1 MLKKLLCVFV
11 KCGVPSCSHN
21 TTTTHSLQT
30 KQIENQ
36 TGRIQNF
43 KSHSHKKLSSKNNHK
58 QTSLLYLPSKT
69 NSMDLNTNYCY
80 KFKLIF
86 SDYYTFLGNFPPT
99 RPLSQNKHLLLTQ
112 GKMLAQARG
121 RWAVSQSAFSKH
133 LVSAVDHNKI
143 ELSFQKYLL
152 QGVLSNV
159 CHFKMTTVSERV
171 FNRT

>member
-43 KSHSHKKLSSKNNHK
+43 KSHSHKKF
-58 QTSLLYLPSKT
+58 YLPSKT
-69 NSMDLNTNYCY
+69 NSMYLNTNYCFE
-80 KFKLIF
+80 FKLIF
-86 SDYYTFLGNFPPT
+86 SDYYTFLGNCPPT
-99 RPLSQNKHLLLTQ
+99 HPLSQNKHLLLTS
-112 GKMLAQARG
+112 GKMLAQGRG
-121 RWAVSQSAFSKH
+121 RWAVSQSTFLKL
-133 LVSAVDHNKI
+133 LVSAVDHNTI
-143 ELSFQKYLL
+143 ELRFQKYLL

-159 CHFKMTTVSERV
+159 CHFKMTTVSETV